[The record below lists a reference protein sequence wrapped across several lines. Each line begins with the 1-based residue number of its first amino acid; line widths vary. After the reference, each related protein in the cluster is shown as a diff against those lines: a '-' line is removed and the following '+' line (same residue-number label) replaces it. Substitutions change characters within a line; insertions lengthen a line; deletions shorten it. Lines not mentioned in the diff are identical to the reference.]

1 MKTHTESVSIGS
13 SPPASP
19 NDQPEHEG
27 GESPSARTVT
37 RLLRAW
43 TQGDRD
49 AADRLFAHVYA
60 ELRRLAGAQRRR
72 WRTEGSLDST
82 ALVHDA
88 YLKLVGGKVPDLRGR
103 AHFFALAA
111 RAMRQILLNGARR
124 RNAAKRGDGGAAVS
138 LSALVAEGVAG
149 VASGSPGDEQL
160 AALDEALTALEAIS
174 PRQCRVVE
182 CRFFAGLSIPETA
195 LALDVSDA
203 TVKRDWALAQA
214 WLYRALHDDGSG
226 E

>member
-1 MKTHTESVSIGS
+1 MKTHTESAPIGS
-13 SPPASP
+13 SPPP
-19 NDQPEHEG
+19 PPYDCPVHEG
-27 GESPSARTVT
+27 GESPSARTIT
-37 RLLRAW
+37 RLLQAW
-43 TQGDRD
+43 THGDRD
-49 AADRLFAHVYA
+49 AADHLFAHVYA
-60 ELRRLAGAQRRR
+60 ELRHLAGAQRRR

-88 YLKLVGGKVPDLRGR
+88 YLKLVGGEGPNLRGR

-111 RAMRQILLNGARR
+111 RAMRQVLLNGARR
-124 RNAAKRGDGGAAVS
+124 RGAAKRGDGVVAVS
-138 LSALVAEGVAG
+138 LSALAEEGLAG
-149 VASGSPGDEQL
+149 MASGSPGDEQL

-214 WLYRALHDDGSG
+214 WLYRALHDDGPG
-226 E
+226 G